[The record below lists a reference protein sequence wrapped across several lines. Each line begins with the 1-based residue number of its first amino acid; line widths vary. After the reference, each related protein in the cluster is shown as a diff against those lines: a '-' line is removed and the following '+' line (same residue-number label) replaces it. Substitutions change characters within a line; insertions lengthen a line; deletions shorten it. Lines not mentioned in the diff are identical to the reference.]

1 LEKAVD
7 ESQEQNL
14 QQFIEAAAKALELP
28 IDEAWM
34 PAIKANLQVTL
45 RLGKEV
51 AEFSLSDE
59 AEPAFVFE
67 A

>member
-1 LEKAVD
+1 MEEKDKSLE
-7 ESQEQNL
+7 
-14 QQFIEAAAKALELP
+14 QFIEAAAKALELP
-28 IDEAWM
+28 IEPAWV

-51 AEFSLSDE
+51 AEFTLSDE

>member
-1 LEKAVD
+1 MEEKD
-7 ESQEQNL
+7 EVL
-14 QQFIEAAAKALELP
+14 DQFIKAAARALELP

-34 PAIKANLQVTL
+34 PTIKANLQVTL

-51 AEFSLSDE
+51 AEFTLSDE

>member
-1 LEKAVD
+1 MEPKDQVLD
-7 ESQEQNL
+7 
-14 QQFIEAAAKALELP
+14 QFIEAAAKALELP
-28 IDEAWM
+28 IEPAWL
-34 PAIKANLQVTL
+34 PTIKTNLQVTL

-51 AEFSLSDE
+51 AEFPLSDE

>member
-1 LEKAVD
+1 MSEAQDDTLE
-7 ESQEQNL
+7 
-14 QQFIEAAAKALELP
+14 QFIEAAAKALELP
-28 IDEAWM
+28 IDPTWI

-45 RLGKEV
+45 RLGKDV
-51 AEFSLSDE
+51 ADFTLPDE

>member
-1 LEKAVD
+1 MEEKD
-7 ESQEQNL
+7 EVL
-14 QQFIEAAAKALELP
+14 DQFIEAAAKALELP

-34 PAIKANLQVTL
+34 PAIKANLQVML

-51 AEFSLSDE
+51 AEFTLSDE

>member
-1 LEKAVD
+1 MEPKDQVLD
-7 ESQEQNL
+7 
-14 QQFIEAAAKALELP
+14 QFIEAAAKALELP
-28 IDEAWM
+28 IDPAWM
-34 PAIKANLQVTL
+34 PTIRANLQVTL

-51 AEFSLSDE
+51 AEFPLSDE